1 MFVLYGLKMNR
12 NKKIGL
18 CFVLGLG
25 IGATVAA
32 FYKCSRLPEL
42 YDVTDYTYASG
53 GLAIWSSVEPNIMII
68 AANLPTL
75 RPIFLA
81 VTRGQSSS
89 NSKSAGIQGSYKL
102 HSVGRNSKNIS
113 GHAGAKEIYPTDT
126 VNLVH
131 PGDEEG
137 GVYQNTR
144 GGITR
149 TTSTTVTSE
158 DWGHGQGGGD
168 AEKGRGKRTWERW

>member
-1 MFVLYGLKMNR
+1 MFVLYGLKINR
-12 NKKIGL
+12 DKKLGL
-18 CFVLGLG
+18 GFVLGLG
-25 IGATVAA
+25 ICATVAA

-42 YDVTDYTYASG
+42 YDVEDYTYASG

-81 VTRGQSSS
+81 VTRQQSST
-89 NSKSAGIQGSYKL
+89 NSKSAAIQGSYKL

-113 GHAGAKEIYPTDT
+113 GHGGAKEIYPTDT
-126 VNLVH
+126 INLVH
-131 PGDEEG
+131 SADEEG
-137 GVYQNTR
+137 GMYQSPR

-149 TTSTTVTSE
+149 TMSTTVTTE
-158 DWGHGQGGGD
+158 DWSERQGGGD
-168 AEKGRGKRTWERW
+168 LEKGAGKKWERW